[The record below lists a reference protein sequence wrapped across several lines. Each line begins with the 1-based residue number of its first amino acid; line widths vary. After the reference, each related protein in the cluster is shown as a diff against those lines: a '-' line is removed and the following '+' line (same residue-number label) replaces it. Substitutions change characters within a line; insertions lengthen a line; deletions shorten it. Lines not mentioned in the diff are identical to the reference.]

1 MKAYKK
7 CSCCKAIK
15 LVEEFNKSRAE
26 NDGLKRYCRDCSK
39 EQIARYKKKK
49 KGDIKVQPR
58 EPAPI
63 GRPGCI
69 VRDGVALIPDC
80 EREEWVEMP
89 VKICGRC
96 GIDQHLDICLDCT
109 SPVGGRDT
117 SHSIRPLTRC
127 EGCNEWGTYKS
138 GCKC

>member
-15 LVEEFNKSRAE
+15 RVAEFNKSRAE
-26 NDGLKRYCRDCSK
+26 SDGLKSYCRDCSVK
-39 EQIARYKKKK
+39 QCKKYRTKRTTQHSWSSPDNK
-49 KGDIKVQPR
+49 T
-58 EPAPI
+58 

-69 VRDGVALIPDC
+69 VRDGVAFIPDC
-80 EREEWVEMP
+80 DRQEWVEMP

-109 SPVGGRDT
+109 NPVGQARSGQG
-117 SHSIRPLTRC
+117 INPLFRC
-127 EGCNEWGTYKS
+127 EGCNEWRSYIS
-138 GCKC
+138 GCRC